1 MAAYVATR
9 PLAISFQ
16 RTLATISEIFLAS
29 RSEAVDG
36 CNGAMDGAVDW
47 SVQLL
52 IPTAANVTDIA
63 RMVGRLLRHARD
75 SLARGVWVSRV
86 AGLAGNLVGLIAP
99 PLIRP
104 GRRVCRRLRTFAAGS
119 YVCSTTKLGA
129 VVTCENPMH

>member
-29 RSEAVDG
+29 RSEAIDG

-47 SVQLL
+47 SAQPL

-63 RMVGRLLRHARD
+63 RMIGRVLRQLRD
-75 SLARGVWVSRV
+75 GLARGPWLTRV
-86 AGLAGNLVGLIAP
+86 AGFARALVKLISP
-99 PLIRP
+99 PLIRF
-104 GRRVCRRLRTFAAGS
+104 GRCGS
-119 YVCSTTKLGA
+119 PHTGRYVR
-129 VVTCENPMH
+129 

>member
-29 RSEAVDG
+29 RSEAIDG

-63 RMVGRLLRHARD
+63 RMIGRRLRHPRD
-75 SLARGVWVSRV
+75 SLARGVLVSRAAGV
-86 AGLAGNLVGLIAP
+86 AGNSIELI
-99 PLIRP
+99 
-104 GRRVCRRLRTFAAGS
+104 GRL
-119 YVCSTTKLGA
+119 L
-129 VVTCENPMH
+129 